1 MEPKII
7 NIKKIV
13 GEGILSI
20 IDKQNNLPFEI
31 KRIFYVYDIPNNT
44 RRGGHAHKV
53 LKQFIWAISGDLEIT
68 TISKLGEKNNFIL
81 NSPDK
86 GLFIPEMIWSYQLTK
101 SENTIYCVAA
111 SAYYDE
117 SEYIR
122 NWDEF
127 QKLNET

>member
-1 MEPKII
+1 MEPRII

-31 KRIFYVYDIPNNT
+31 KRVFYVYDIPNNT
-44 RRGGHAHKV
+44 KRGGHAHKF
-53 LKQFIWAISGDLEIT
+53 LKQFIWAINGDLEIT
-68 TISKLGEKNNFIL
+68 TISKLGKTNSFIL
-81 NSPDK
+81 DSPDK
-86 GLFIPEMIWSYQLTK
+86 GLFIPEMIWSYQITK

-111 SAYYDE
+111 SSYYDE

-127 QKLNET
+127 QKLIET

>member
-53 LKQFIWAISGDLEIT
+53 LKQFIWFKKN
-68 TISKLGEKNNFIL
+68 SKLFQFMPLSKIFIYNEVIL
-81 NSPDK
+81 AYNR
-86 GLFIPEMIWSYQLTK
+86 EMGREI
-101 SENTIYCVAA
+101 
-111 SAYYDE
+111 
-117 SEYIR
+117 
-122 NWDEF
+122 
-127 QKLNET
+127 

>member
-1 MEPKII
+1 MEPRII

-13 GEGILSI
+13 GEGILSV

-31 KRIFYVYDIPNNT
+31 KRVFYVYDIPINS

-53 LKQFIWAISGDLEIT
+53 LKQFIWALNGCLEIK
-68 TISKLGEKNNFIL
+68 TITKQGKTKEFLL
-81 NSPDK
+81 DSPDK
-86 GLFIPEMIWSYQLTK
+86 GLFIPEMIWSYQLIK
-101 SENTIYCVAA
+101 CENTIYCVAA
-111 SAYYDE
+111 SSYYDE

-127 QKLNET
+127 QELN